1 VLNELICDC
10 KLATSL
16 ASLFIYDDKLV
27 FKVEILDVLVVIL
40 LLAVVRLDYK
50 ELIEDLLTELSLSKI
65 FNLDL
70 LLVLSPYKKL
80 IFALFT
86 VLSPDNVFKFDV

>member
-40 LLAVVRLDYK
+40 LLAVVRLDYN
-50 ELIEDLLTELSLSKI
+50 ELIEDLLTELSLSNNP
-65 FNLDL
+65 NLDL
-70 LLVLSPYKKL
+70 FEVLSPCRIE
-80 IFALFT
+80 IFDLA
-86 VLSPDNVFKFDV
+86 VEISP